1 MAKEPT
7 KSSVLV
13 PKSFFARPA
22 AGFQAG
28 GTHITVY
35 IIPVYA
41 GRLTVFDVEA
51 REARGR
57 WLPWDVLDWGANPY
71 ECASALADQWC
82 DVALTDLTLAD
93 VMSFPFGEGGWE
105 LAIVFRAELA
115 EPARGDADRVPF
127 EYPAGEFDAIGPF
140 DPVDLERW
148 VGRAVPA
155 AGKPSAGPALL
166 F

>member
-1 MAKEPT
+1 V
-7 KSSVLV
+7 KSAYFG
-13 PKSFFARPA
+13 KPA
-22 AGFQAG
+22 SGFQPG

-35 IIPVYA
+35 LVPVFE
-41 GRLTVFDVEA
+41 GRLTVFDVAA

-82 DVALTDLTLAD
+82 DVALTDLSLAD
-93 VMSFPFGEGGWE
+93 VMSFPFDVEGWE

-115 EPARGDADRVPF
+115 EPARGDADREPF
-127 EYPAGEFDAIGPF
+127 MYEPGQYDAIGPF

-148 VGRAVPA
+148 VTGANASKPA
-155 AGKPSAGPALL
+155 GDPGEGPKLL